1 MSAHDFIVDSLLTRA
16 SQLGADAWID
26 HEAKRINV
34 ELWSYKL
41 NKHLKHHSH
50 DDSKD
55 KNISLVLN
63 SKLVEMERK
72 DIHIHVGNLF
82 SDSIKRDV
90 KIEALQ
96 HVELELVA
104 ERQRGDWISNGAQHA
119 VSVRARQVVER
130 AYQARKLVQ
139 LQHALRV
146 CCAERHKAA
155 VVHQSHQSKSNTES
169 LFFSKLAVTRVC
181 ENLRE
186 QGVRRRFWQEQ
197 EVSFFRAEI
206 KRLLWDQDATNQRLA
221 ARIAID
227 EAREDRDNVLNPCF
241 LPMELSS

>member
-1 MSAHDFIVDSLLTRA
+1 MSAHEFILDSLLTRA

-26 HEAKRINV
+26 HEAQRINV

-41 NKHLKHHSH
+41 SKHSKHSSH
-50 DDSKD
+50 DDSD
-55 KNISLVLN
+55 KNFSFVLN
-63 SKLVEMERK
+63 SKVAEMERK
-72 DIHIHVGNLF
+72 DVHIHIGNLF
-82 SDSIKRDV
+82 SDSIKRNI
-90 KIEALQ
+90 KIEALRQ
-96 HVELELVA
+96 VELELVA

-146 CCAERHKAA
+146 CCAEKHKAA
-155 VVHQSHQSKSNTES
+155 IVHQSHQSKSNTES
-169 LFFSKLAVTRVC
+169 LLFSKLAVTRVC

-186 QGVRRRFWQEQ
+186 QGRRRRIWQEQ

-206 KRLLWDQDATNQRLA
+206 KRLLWDQDATNQRHA

-227 EAREDRDNVLNPCF
+227 EARVDRDNVLDPCF
-241 LPMELSS
+241 FPLKLCHD